1 MHTVRNRVASRPRP
15 PRASTK
21 GKVPRIPALECARR
35 EPSFLLRQPHP
46 PAFPA
51 HLILPAPRGAVISTV
66 PWPEQAAPKPKKA
79 RKAAKR
85 KANKGPAKTGRTAA
99 RKSTQ
104 KKASSRN
111 KALPKSAA
119 TGTPDV
125 QLLPEQLH
133 ALTASELLDRALAME
148 PELPPP
154 GPARLQR
161 PVAATPPSL
170 VADDAPLPRERSPA
184 LLRGS
189 GLLETIA
196 LWVKSLAFWRS
207 TRREEA

>member
-15 PRASTK
+15 PRASAK
-21 GKVPRIPALECARR
+21 GKVPRTPALECARR

-51 HLILPAPRGAVISTV
+51 HLILPVPRGAVISAV
-66 PWPEQAAPKPKKA
+66 PWPEQAAPKPRKA
-79 RKAAKR
+79 RKATKR
-85 KANKGPAKTGRTAA
+85 KGKGQQAKSGRTTA
-99 RKSTQ
+99 RKSTP
-104 KKASSRN
+104 KKAPAGA
-111 KALPKSAA
+111 KALPKGAA
-119 TGTPDV
+119 TVSPDV
-125 QLLPEQLH
+125 ELLPEQLH

-148 PELPPP
+148 PELPAPV
-154 GPARLQR
+154 PARLPR
-161 PVAATPPSL
+161 PVAATPPSH
-170 VADDAPLPRERSPA
+170 VADDAPLPRERSPT

>member
-21 GKVPRIPALECARR
+21 GKVPRTPALECARR

-66 PWPEQAAPKPKKA
+66 PWPEQAAPKRKKA
-79 RKAAKR
+79 RKATKR
-85 KANKGPAKTGRTAA
+85 KGKGQARTVQTTA
-99 RKSTQ
+99 RKSTP
-104 KKASSRN
+104 KKAPARA
-111 KALPKSAA
+111 KAPPKSA
-119 TGTPDV
+119 TTICPDV
-125 QLLPEQLH
+125 ELLPDELH
-133 ALTASELLDRALAME
+133 VLTASELLDRALAME
-148 PELPPP
+148 PELPAQ
-154 GPARLQR
+154 GPARLPR
-161 PVAATPPSL
+161 PVAATPPSH
-170 VADDAPLPRERSPA
+170 VADDAPLPRERSPT